1 MRGMSRGPP
10 VADHRGMMT
19 CGLCGGS
26 VSTCASCHGTC
37 ANPVCHACRDSDTSV
52 VHTSGPKLT
61 LTLSPPVVLV

>member
-1 MRGMSRGPP
+1 MRGMARGPP

-19 CGLCGGS
+19 CSLCGGS

-37 ANPVCHACRDSDTSV
+37 VSPVCHTCRDSASV
-52 VHTSGPKLT
+52 VHTSGQKLT